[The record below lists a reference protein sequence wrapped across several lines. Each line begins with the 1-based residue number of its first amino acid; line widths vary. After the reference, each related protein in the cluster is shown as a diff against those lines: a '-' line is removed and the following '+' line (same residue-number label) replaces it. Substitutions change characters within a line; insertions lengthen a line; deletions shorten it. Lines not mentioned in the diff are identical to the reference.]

1 MLRNIYHKIKR
12 TALNNLS
19 GKPTINVTKPY
30 LIELQ
35 EKNRFK
41 HQVAVVTGGSGAIGR
56 AICCRL
62 AAEGAIVY
70 VCGMTESKINEVVAE
85 IKTQL
90 QGEAYPLKLNVT
102 DLINI
107 ETAFAQIIEKHGTID
122 ILVNSAGGSLRGQ
135 SNELTGQDINL
146 IKQNININ
154 LIGSLACSK
163 EAAKAMKTKK
173 KGRIITISS
182 IIGDHGKAGF
192 TEYAA
197 AKGGTNASVKSLAME
212 LGKYGITVNCVSPG
226 IVQRD
231 EITPYQMEQIKKKNY
246 MNSFGKPEDISNMVA
261 FLASSEAS
269 FITGQNFIV
278 DGGRSLGLKGD

>member
-1 MLRNIYHKIKR
+1 MLRKIYHRFKR
-12 TALNNLS
+12 IGYNKLS
-19 GKPTINVTKPY
+19 SKPTIKVNQPY
-30 LIELQ
+30 QINLT
-35 EKNRFK
+35 EKGRYKN
-41 HQVAVVTGGSGAIGR
+41 QIALVTGGSGAIGR

-70 VCGMTESKINEVVAE
+70 VCGMTKSKIADVVSE
-85 IKTQL
+85 IKSDL
-90 QGEAYPLKLNVT
+90 SGEAYETQLDVSNMQ
-102 DLINI
+102 NI
-107 ETAFAQIIEKHGTID
+107 EEVFREVVKKHGKID
-122 ILVNSAGGSLRGQ
+122 ILVNSAGGSLRGK
-135 SNELTGQDINL
+135 SNELAEQDIEL
-146 IKQNININ
+146 VKQNININ

-163 EAAKAMKTKK
+163 VAAQYMKSQQYGK
-173 KGRIITISS
+173 IITISS
-182 IIGDHGKAGF
+182 VIGEFGKAGY

-231 EITPYQMEQIKKKNY
+231 EITPYQLAQIKKKNY
-246 MNSFGKPEDISNMVA
+246 MDSYGKPEDISNMVA
-261 FLASSEAS
+261 FLASDEAS